1 LPSGEIQRKNPQQD
15 FELIQRVGSGTYGD
29 VYKARNIQTG
39 ELAAVKIIKLEPGDD
54 FSIIQQEIFMVK
66 ECMHHNI
73 VAYFGSYLCRDKL
86 WICMEYCGGGS
97 LQDIYHGVLVWDNIA
112 LSLCSQGLGYLH
124 SKGKMHR
131 DIKILSLVVPADFGV
146 AAKITATIAKRKS
159 FIGTP
164 YWMAPEVAAVEKN
177 GGYNQL
183 CDIWAVGITSIEL
196 AELQPPMFD
205 LHPMRALFLMSK
217 SSFQP
222 PKLKHKTKW
231 TTAFHNFVKVSLT
244 KNPKKRPTAEKL
256 LMVKLTRPHENKT
269 LVALEL
275 VSNIVVSSS
284 RSPSLTLSLSSATPC
299 LLSFSPPPRLSFPL
313 SPLPVS
319 PSPSLPLPSL
329 PSPLP
334 LSSSP
339 SPSLLP
345 PPRLFFPLP
354 VSSSPSPLF
363 FPLPVSSSPSPSL
376 LPPPLSPP
384 PPLFFPLSPS
394 PSLLPPPRLFF
405 PLPSLP
411 LPVSSSPSPS
421 LLPPPRLFFPLPVSS
436 SPPRLFF
443 PLPVS
448 SSPSPSL
455 LPLPLPLSSS
465 PSPSLLPPPRLFFP
479 LPVSSSPSL
488 SPLPVSSSPSPSLL
502 PPPLSPP
509 PRLFFPLPVSSSP
522 PLSPPP
528 RLFFPLPSLLPP
540 PRLFFPLPVSSSPSP
555 SLLPPPLSPPPRLS
569 FPLPLPVSPSPS
581 LPLPVSPSPS
591 LPLPV
596 SPSPSLPLPVS
607 PSPSLPL
614 PVSPSPSLPLP
625 VSPSPLSP
633 SPSLLPPPRLF
644 FPLPVSS
651 SPSPSLLPPPLSPPP
666 RLSFPLP
673 VSSSPSPLSPSPSLL
688 PPPRLFFPLPSL
700 PLPVSSSPSPLS
712 FPLPVSSSP
721 PPSLL
726 PPSLLP
732 PPLSPPPLSP
742 PPRLSFP
749 LPLPVSP
756 SPSLPIPV
764 SPSPLFFPLPLS
776 PPPRLSFPLPLPPRL
791 SFPLS
796 LPPRLSFPLPLS
808 SSPPPLF
815 FPLPVSSSPSPSL
828 LPSLPLPVSP
838 SLSPSPSLLPPL
850 SPSPS
855 PPPLS
860 PPPPLFFPL
869 PLSPPL
875 SPPPRLSYPS
885 PSLPVSPSPSPSL
898 PLPMGACFS
907 KVFDGCPLNI
917 NCATSW
923 IHPDTKDQYLI
934 FGTEDGIYTLNL
946 NELHEATMEQL
957 FPRKCTW
964 LYIINNNLMSLSGK
978 TFQLYSHNLI
988 GLFEQ
993 LKKPGLASQF
1003 QTHRFPDKMLPR
1015 RFALTTKIPDTK
1027 GCHKC
1032 CIVRNPY
1039 TGHKYL
1045 CGALQFGI
1053 ILLQWYEP
1061 MQRFMLIKHFD
1072 FPLPSPLKVFEML
1085 VVPEQEYPM
1094 VCIAVSQATEPGQV
1108 VRFETINL
1116 NSCSSWFT
1124 EMGSMDAIHVTQL
1137 ERDTLLVCLDKN
1149 LKIVNLQGRLK
1160 SNKKL
1165 ASELSFDFTIG
1176 SVVCL
1181 QDSVLAFWK
1190 HGMQG
1195 KSFKSNEVTQ
1205 EISDPSRVFRLL
1217 GSDRVVVLESRPTD
1231 NPTALSNLYI
1241 LAGHE
1246 NSY

>member
-1 LPSGEIQRKNPQQD
+1 MDIFPRPSGEIQRKNPQQD

-73 VAYFGSYLCRDKL
+73 VSYFGSYLCREKL

-97 LQDIYHGVLVWDNIA
+97 LQDIYHVTGPLSEPQIA
-112 LSLCSQGLGYLH
+112 YVCRETLQGLGYLH

-131 DIKILSLVVPADFGV
+131 DIKGANILLTDHGDVKLADFGV

-183 CDIWAVGITSIEL
+183 CDIWAVGITAIEL

-222 PKLKHKTKW
+222 PKLKDKTKW
-231 TTAFHNFVKVSLT
+231 STAFQNFVKVTLT

-256 LMVKLTRPHENKT
+256 LSHVFVGHTGLTRRLAVELLDKLNNPDHHQPFSE
-269 LVALEL
+269 VDDDDLE
-275 VSNIVVSSS
+275 
-284 RSPSLTLSLSSATPC
+284 
-299 LLSFSPPPRLSFPL
+299 
-313 SPLPVS
+313 PLPVVRHTIRS
-319 PSPSLPLPSL
+319 TNKHSRAERTRSEINSDSEALAGGPG
-329 PSPLP
+329 
-334 LSSSP
+334 
-339 SPSLLP
+339 LLC
-345 PPRLFFPLP
+345 
-354 VSSSPSPLF
+354 
-363 FPLPVSSSPSPSL
+363 
-376 LPPPLSPP
+376 
-384 PPLFFPLSPS
+384 
-394 PSLLPPPRLFF
+394 
-405 PLPSLP
+405 
-411 LPVSSSPSPS
+411 
-421 LLPPPRLFFPLPVSS
+421 
-436 SPPRLFF
+436 
-443 PLPVS
+443 
-448 SSPSPSL
+448 
-455 LPLPLPLSSS
+455 
-465 PSPSLLPPPRLFFP
+465 
-479 LPVSSSPSL
+479 
-488 SPLPVSSSPSPSLL
+488 
-502 PPPLSPP
+502 
-509 PRLFFPLPVSSSP
+509 
-522 PLSPPP
+522 
-528 RLFFPLPSLLPP
+528 
-540 PRLFFPLPVSSSPSP
+540 
-555 SLLPPPLSPPPRLS
+555 
-569 FPLPLPVSPSPS
+569 
-581 LPLPVSPSPS
+581 
-591 LPLPV
+591 
-596 SPSPSLPLPVS
+596 
-607 PSPSLPL
+607 
-614 PVSPSPSLPLP
+614 
-625 VSPSPLSP
+625 
-633 SPSLLPPPRLF
+633 
-644 FPLPVSS
+644 
-651 SPSPSLLPPPLSPPP
+651 
-666 RLSFPLP
+666 
-673 VSSSPSPLSPSPSLL
+673 
-688 PPPRLFFPLPSL
+688 
-700 PLPVSSSPSPLS
+700 
-712 FPLPVSSSP
+712 
-721 PPSLL
+721 
-726 PPSLLP
+726 
-732 PPLSPPPLSP
+732 
-742 PPRLSFP
+742 
-749 LPLPVSP
+749 
-756 SPSLPIPV
+756 
-764 SPSPLFFPLPLS
+764 
-776 PPPRLSFPLPLPPRL
+776 
-791 SFPLS
+791 
-796 LPPRLSFPLPLS
+796 
-808 SSPPPLF
+808 
-815 FPLPVSSSPSPSL
+815 
-828 LPSLPLPVSP
+828 
-838 SLSPSPSLLPPL
+838 
-850 SPSPS
+850 
-855 PPPLS
+855 
-860 PPPPLFFPL
+860 
-869 PLSPPL
+869 
-875 SPPPRLSYPS
+875 
-885 PSLPVSPSPSPSL
+885 PSPSPSVYPIYPVCSAEDRRDPGKVIAHL
-898 PLPMGACFS
+898 KILVSVDKVQFDPPLRKETEAHSEMDVTRGGDYPSHWSPFPEGGITSRGHMAHLEDAFEDVELSTLKPGIPPPLPPKPRLNSSSDELGLNDERCSTIRRFPGSENGPGLGVNPRRLSTPEQGNKMEHSTPDYLSVSVSSPGLLTTSSDPDNDDSDGSQNGDSPKTTPSRPRGKDKKDFPKPAINGLPPTPKVLMGACFS
-907 KVFDGCPLNI
+907 KVFDGCPLKI

-964 LYIINNNLMSLSGK
+964 LYIINNNLMSLSEGK

-1003 QTHRFPDKMLPR
+1003 HTHRFPDKILPR

-1045 CGALQFGI
+1045 CGALQSGI
-1053 ILLQWYEP
+1053 VLLQWYEP
-1061 MQRFMLIKHFD
+1061 MQRFMLIKNFD

-1094 VCIAVSQATEPGQV
+1094 VCVAISQATEPGQV

-1124 EMGSMDAIHVTQL
+1124 EMGSTGQAVDAIHVTQL
-1137 ERDTLLVCLDKN
+1137 ERDTVLVCLDKN

>member
-1 LPSGEIQRKNPQQD
+1 MDIFPRPSHEIQRRNPQHD

-73 VAYFGSYLCRDKL
+73 VAYFGSYLCREKL

-97 LQDIYHGVLVWDNIA
+97 LQDIYHVTGPLSELQIA
-112 LSLCSQGLGYLH
+112 YMSRETLQGLGYLH

-131 DIKILSLVVPADFGV
+131 DIKGANILLTDNGDVKLADFGV

-222 PKLKHKTKW
+222 PKLKDKNKW
-231 TTAFHNFVKVSLT
+231 SPAFHNFVKMSLT
-244 KNPKKRPTAEKL
+244 KNPKRRPTAEKL
-256 LMVKLTRPHENKT
+256 LSHVFVAQTGLTRRLAVDLLDKMNNPDNHQHYNEVDDDDLEPLSEVRHTIRSSNKHPRAERTRSEMDFDKLQFEPPLRKETEAHSEMDVSKENDFPSPWSPFAEGGIT
-269 LVALEL
+269 
-275 VSNIVVSSS
+275 S
-284 RSPSLTLSLSSATPC
+284 RSTLKPGY
-299 LLSFSPPPRLSFPL
+299 
-313 SPLPVS
+313 
-319 PSPSLPLPSL
+319 
-329 PSPLP
+329 
-334 LSSSP
+334 
-339 SPSLLP
+339 
-345 PPRLFFPLP
+345 
-354 VSSSPSPLF
+354 
-363 FPLPVSSSPSPSL
+363 
-376 LPPPLSPP
+376 PP
-384 PPLFFPLSPS
+384 PPLPPK
-394 PSLLPPPRLFF
+394 PCCVSLQ
-405 PLPSLP
+405 
-411 LPVSSSPSPS
+411 
-421 LLPPPRLFFPLPVSS
+421 
-436 SPPRLFF
+436 
-443 PLPVS
+443 
-448 SSPSPSL
+448 
-455 LPLPLPLSSS
+455 
-465 PSPSLLPPPRLFFP
+465 
-479 LPVSSSPSL
+479 
-488 SPLPVSSSPSPSLL
+488 
-502 PPPLSPP
+502 
-509 PRLFFPLPVSSSP
+509 
-522 PLSPPP
+522 
-528 RLFFPLPSLLPP
+528 
-540 PRLFFPLPVSSSPSP
+540 
-555 SLLPPPLSPPPRLS
+555 
-569 FPLPLPVSPSPS
+569 
-581 LPLPVSPSPS
+581 
-591 LPLPV
+591 
-596 SPSPSLPLPVS
+596 
-607 PSPSLPL
+607 
-614 PVSPSPSLPLP
+614 
-625 VSPSPLSP
+625 
-633 SPSLLPPPRLF
+633 
-644 FPLPVSS
+644 
-651 SPSPSLLPPPLSPPP
+651 
-666 RLSFPLP
+666 
-673 VSSSPSPLSPSPSLL
+673 
-688 PPPRLFFPLPSL
+688 
-700 PLPVSSSPSPLS
+700 
-712 FPLPVSSSP
+712 
-721 PPSLL
+721 
-726 PPSLLP
+726 
-732 PPLSPPPLSP
+732 
-742 PPRLSFP
+742 
-749 LPLPVSP
+749 
-756 SPSLPIPV
+756 
-764 SPSPLFFPLPLS
+764 
-776 PPPRLSFPLPLPPRL
+776 
-791 SFPLS
+791 
-796 LPPRLSFPLPLS
+796 
-808 SSPPPLF
+808 
-815 FPLPVSSSPSPSL
+815 
-828 LPSLPLPVSP
+828 
-838 SLSPSPSLLPPL
+838 
-850 SPSPS
+850 
-855 PPPLS
+855 
-860 PPPPLFFPL
+860 
-869 PLSPPL
+869 
-875 SPPPRLSYPS
+875 
-885 PSLPVSPSPSPSL
+885 
-898 PLPMGACFS
+898 MGACFS
-907 KVFDGCPLNI
+907 KVFDGCPLKI

-964 LYIINNNLMSLSGK
+964 LYVINNNLMSLSGK
-978 TFQLYSHNLI
+978 SFQLYSHNLI

-993 LKKPGLASQF
+993 LKKPGLAAQF
-1003 QTHRFPDKMLPR
+1003 QTHRFPDKILPR

-1045 CGALQFGI
+1045 CGALQSGI
-1053 ILLQWYEP
+1053 VLLQWYEP

-1085 VVPEQEYPM
+1085 VVPEQEYPL
-1094 VCIAVSQATEPGQV
+1094 VCVAISQGMEPGQV

-1124 EMGSMDAIHVTQL
+1124 EIGTSNQQVDAIHVTQL
-1137 ERDTLLVCLDKN
+1137 ERDTVLVCLDQN

-1165 ASELSFDFTIG
+1165 ASELSFDFCIA

-1231 NPTALSNLYI
+1231 IPTALSNLYT